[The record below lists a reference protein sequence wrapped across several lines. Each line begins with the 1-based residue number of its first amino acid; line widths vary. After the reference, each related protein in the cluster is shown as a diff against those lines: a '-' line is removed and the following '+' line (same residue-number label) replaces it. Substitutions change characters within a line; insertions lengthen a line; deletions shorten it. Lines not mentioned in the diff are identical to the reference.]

1 MKIRG
6 LLLLSL
12 ACVTAIQGLKA
23 QDKPIGYWRSHLPY
37 NNALSVATDNVT
49 VYAATELS
57 FFTYNTASQ
66 ELSPYSKA
74 EGMSDIDMK
83 YVAYDAT
90 TATAILAYKNCN
102 LDLFKDNTFYNIP
115 DLKLKSVAGNKSVN
129 SIFCENGY
137 AYVCTTI
144 GIVVINLS
152 KREVK
157 ETYEFS
163 KNNQTIN
170 IYGLCS
176 AGNYFYAATDEG
188 LYKANKN
195 APNLQAFSVWAPLDT
210 NHVLKNIVSYQDKVV
225 TSTDSIAYAVEND
238 TLRKVYTAA
247 AANRINHLDPANGGI
262 YFSIFKTTSF
272 NGICV
277 KMDGQYQI
285 VDSFHTAGEPKQTAD
300 MAGGSTWVADDYN
313 GLRRRASGDIL
324 DFNPPNGPGGPLSS
338 DIYAYNQ
345 DVIVTHGGTTDAYV
359 PAAVGARQGYS
370 EFKDD
375 KWTNYTPDNT
385 GALNDLLSA
394 ISVCKDNNSGTLY
407 IGSATEGLFIINADG
422 SVQQLKDG
430 SPLEHS
436 GPNPGWWQATG
447 ETLDKQGDLWVTMLG
462 ATHELN
468 VKTPDGGW
476 HSYVVPVSRSYPN
489 AAARIITDDNDQLWY
504 ICPSGGGVMVYNY
517 GGTPESQADDQFRN
531 LSVGAGYGNL
541 PSATTYSIVKDKSG
555 SIWIGTADGIGI
567 VNCPGD
573 VIAGNCEAERRIVQ
587 YDQFAGY
594 LFQGESVKAL
604 AVDGADRKWVGTANG
619 VWLLSP
625 DASKII
631 YRFTA
636 DNSPLPSNNISK
648 IAIDPV
654 TGDVY
659 IGTDKGLVS
668 YRSTAIDGG
677 EKNENV
683 LAFPNPV
690 PANYT
695 GTIAVSGLANNS
707 DVRITDISGQL
718 IYRTTALGGQAVW
731 NGLDYT
737 GRKPQ
742 SGVYLVFIANKDGSQ
757 KHVGK
762 IVFLN

>member
-6 LLLLSL
+6 LLLLFFACLAAHQSL
-12 ACVTAIQGLKA
+12 RA

-49 VYAATELS
+49 VYAATDLS
-57 FFTYNTASQ
+57 FFTYNTASE
-66 ELSPYSKA
+66 ELSSYSKA

-90 TATAILAYKNCN
+90 TATAVLAYKNCN
-102 LDLFKDNTFYNIP
+102 LDLFKNNTFYNVP

-137 AYVCTTI
+137 AYVSTTI
-144 GIVVINLS
+144 GIVVLNLG
-152 KREVK
+152 KREIK

-176 AGNYFYAATDEG
+176 VGNYFYAATDEG
-188 LYKANKN
+188 LFKANKN
-195 APNLQAFSVWAPLDT
+195 APNLQAFSAWAQLDT
-210 NHVLKNIVSYQDKVV
+210 SKLTNIVSYQGKVI
-225 TSTDSIAYAVEND
+225 TSSDSLVYAVEND
-238 TLRKVYTAA
+238 TLRQVYNARA
-247 AANRINHLDPANGGI
+247 GNRINHLDLANGGV
-262 YFSIFKTTSF
+262 YLSIFKGATF

-277 KMDGQYQI
+277 KMNDQYQV
-285 VDSFHTAGEPKQTAD
+285 VDSFHTAGEPRQTAD
-300 MAGGSTWVADDYN
+300 MAGGPTWVADIYN
-313 GLRRRASGDIL
+313 GLRRRVSGDVL
-324 DFNPPNGPGGPLSS
+324 DFDPPNGPGGPLSS
-338 DIYAYNQ
+338 DIYAYNK
-345 DVIVTHGGTTDAYV
+345 DVVVTHGGINDLFV
-359 PAAVGARQGYS
+359 PSGNGMRQGYS

-375 KWTNYTPDNT
+375 KWTNYTGYNT
-385 GALNDLLSA
+385 PALHNLASA
-394 ISVCKDNNSGTLY
+394 VSICKDNNTGTLY
-407 IGSATEGLFIINADG
+407 IGSATEGLFIINTDG
-422 SVQQLKDG
+422 SVQQLKEG

-436 GPNPGWWQATG
+436 GPNSDWWQATG
-447 ETLDKQGDLWVTMLG
+447 ETLDSKGDLWVTMLG
-462 ATHELN
+462 STHELN
-468 VKTPDGGW
+468 VKTPEGNW
-476 HSYVVPVSRSYPN
+476 YNYIVPVSRPYPS

-504 ICPSGGGVMVYNY
+504 ICPGGSGVMVYNF

-531 LSVGAGYGNL
+531 LGVGAGYGNL

-573 VIAGNCEAERRIVQ
+573 VIAHNCEAERRIVQ

-668 YRSTAIDGG
+668 YRSTAVDGG

-683 LAFPNPV
+683 LVFPNPV
-690 PANYT
+690 PASYT
-695 GTIAVSGLANNS
+695 GTIAVKGVADNS

-718 IYRTTALGGQAVW
+718 IYRSTALGGQAVW

-742 SGVYLVFIANKDGSQ
+742 SGVYLIFIANKDGSQ

-762 IVFLN
+762 VVFLN